1 MDRRSLLKILLFGI
15 FSLFSKIKFGWPEN
29 RTGAPVIK
37 TNKSSNDISKIVVV
51 RHPMAMDEKGKARPS
66 IVDDMLNSALVS
78 FTKEDSPIKAW
89 KQFFTS
95 RDIVGIKVNSV
106 NQRKGPCTQPALVNA
121 IVRGLVSAGV
131 VENNI
136 IIWDKYE
143 DQLIKAGFNINK
155 SAKGVRCFGTNSR
168 WRIFGKSL
176 RFLQYELTSSR
187 FGSIESHLSTI
198 LTKDCTAIINVP
210 VLKDHKLAGITLSM
224 KNFYGAIDNPSRY
237 HKNNCSPYIAD
248 LNMLPEIRN
257 KLRLIIG
264 DGLRALYHGGPT
276 GSPQWQWNY
285 NGILLGTDPVAI
297 DYVGWQIIEEKR
309 KKEGLPSLKRERR
322 QPNYINI
329 AADSE
334 HRLGINDP
342 DRIAIENIQM
352 K

>member
-1 MDRRSLLKILLFGI
+1 MDRRSLLKILLLGI
-15 FSLFSKIKFGWPEN
+15 FASHFKFKYSNQGITPVPKAKRSFMGKSK
-29 RTGAPVIK
+29 V
-37 TNKSSNDISKIVVV
+37 VVV
-51 RHPMAMDEKGKARPS
+51 RHPLATDENGKAQER
-66 IVDDMLNSALVS
+66 IVQNMINRAL
-78 FTKEDSPIKAW
+78 TCITGKDSPIEAW

-95 RDIVGIKVNSV
+95 SDIVGIKVNSV

-143 DQLIKAGFNINK
+143 DQLIKAGFKINK
-155 SAKGVRCFGTNSR
+155 STKGIRCFGTNSR
-168 WRIFGKSL
+168 WRIFGKSI

-224 KNFYGAIDNPSRY
+224 KNFYGAIDNPSSY

-264 DGLRALYHGGPT
+264 DGLRALYHGGPV

-285 NGILLGTDPVAI
+285 NGIILGTDPVAI

-309 KKEGLPSLKRERR
+309 KKEGLPSLKQEGRE
-322 QPNYINI
+322 PTYINI
-329 AADSE
+329 AANPE
-334 HRLGINDP
+334 HRLGTNDP
-342 DRIAIENIQM
+342 TRIAIENIQM